1 MVSPELRGTD
11 DNFFNNHEA
20 VESILTAMARGT
32 VSGRPF
38 RDAVWVGTEGTEH
51 DVDRCSP

>member
-1 MVSPELRGTD
+1 VSPELRGTD